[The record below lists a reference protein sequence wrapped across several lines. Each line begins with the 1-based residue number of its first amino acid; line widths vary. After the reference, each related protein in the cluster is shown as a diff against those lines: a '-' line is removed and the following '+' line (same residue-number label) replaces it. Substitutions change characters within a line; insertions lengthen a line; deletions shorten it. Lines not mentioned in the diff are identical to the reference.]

1 MCTRCTKSALLYRY
15 RNVVI
20 NMTKRLI
27 IAFTAALALMCSA
40 CQNNTG
46 MTPEGSSGQ
55 TGPALVVSGSTNPS
69 SQNHITTAGISPTT
83 ETKGSDTASG
93 PSSAGSVTPDD
104 SHDPTNVVP
113 PTSSATVGPSGST
126 IPHTSGSKSKPTPGT
141 TATSTTERP
150 ETSQTTTRTSTTAS
164 TTTTTAATKSPWT
177 YPYDIPAILQ
187 ECKAEISRV
196 GLVWDDDLTKER
208 SSWDHPHSTGVY
220 TEYPSMFSLKAY
232 IMDEMIPFYIKNQDR
247 YSIKRCKIW
256 FEPDPQYPG
265 DYNIY
270 FLFRPD
276 SA

>member
-1 MCTRCTKSALLYRY
+1 
-15 RNVVI
+15 
-20 NMTKRLI
+20 MTKQLI
-27 IAFTAALALMCSA
+27 IAFTAVLALMCSA

-55 TGPALVVSGSTNPS
+55 TGPALVISGSTTPS
-69 SQNHITTAGISPTT
+69 SRNHITTAGISPTT
-83 ETKGSDTASG
+83 EMKGSDMASV
-93 PSSAGSVTPDD
+93 PSDTGSVTPDD
-104 SHDPTNVVP
+104 SHEPTNIVR
-113 PTSSATVGPSGST
+113 PTSYITGNPSGST
-126 IPHTSGSKSKPTPGT
+126 APHTNGSNSKPTSGT
-141 TATSTTERP
+141 TTTSASGRP
-150 ETSQTTTRTSTTAS
+150 ETSQTTTVSTTKPTEA
-164 TTTTTAATKSPWT
+164 KSSWL

-232 IMDEMIPFYIKNQDR
+232 IMDEMIPFYIKSQDR

-256 FEPDPQYPG
+256 FEPDTQYPG

-276 SA
+276 SG